1 MRAQAV
7 LFTAVLVIA
16 LLDQLKHRF
25 AVFALLALPSTLAH
39 ETTHF
44 VVALLLGGKPSG
56 MQLWPTRQGNHYAL
70 GHVTVRNST
79 WFNLGPIS
87 LAPLLLIP
95 LAWYLLRYVPAK
107 PSWWEVLMWGAL
119 LGSLLY
125 GSLPSG
131 ADWRL
136 AFRAPIGSALV
147 VLILAGAL
155 WLVLT
160 PSVGRKLGIAVLQV
174 FTDPI
179 AQGTALVPQ
188 VQHFAM
194 SHSSGVAVFHW
205 SATSLTTSISHS
217 LAS

>member
-25 AVFALLALPSTLAH
+25 AAFALLALPSTLAH

-107 PSWWEVLMWGAL
+107 PSWWEVLLWGAL

-131 ADWRL
+131 ADWKL
-136 AFRAPIGSALV
+136 AIRAPIGSALV
-147 VLILAGAL
+147 LLILAAGF
-155 WLVLT
+155 WLALT
-160 PSVGRKLGIAVLQV
+160 PGVGKKLGVALTLNFKDQV
-174 FTDPI
+174 TTKI
-179 AQGTALVPQ
+179 ALVRRE
-188 VQHFAM
+188 V
-194 SHSSGVAVFHW
+194 
-205 SATSLTTSISHS
+205 
-217 LAS
+217 